1 MRVPSGQVVVQ
12 LRVVLEEVHPVVWR
26 RLLVPGG
33 VRLPRLHQMLQVA
46 LGWTDSHLHQ
56 FRVGEVLW
64 GMHFDDWPDE
74 ELDEA
79 TVTVAG
85 ALGSA
90 RRFFYDY
97 DFGDGWEHQVVVEDR
112 WSGGRGLK
120 HAVCLAGERSCPP
133 EDVGGPPGYADLL
146 RVLADPGDVEHE
158 HLVSWSGG
166 GFDPGRFDLIGV
178 NVGLQ
183 RLGVR

>member
-1 MRVPSGQVVVQ
+1 MPVAPGQVVFQ
-12 LRVVLEEVHPVVWR
+12 LRVVLEEVRPVVWR

-33 VRLPRLHQMLQVA
+33 ARLPRFHEMLQVA

-56 FRVGEVLW
+56 FRIEEVLW

-79 TVTVAG
+79 TVTVVG
-85 ALGSA
+85 ALGA
-90 RRFFYDY
+90 TRRFFYDY
-97 DFGDGWEHQVVVEDR
+97 DFGDGWGHEVVVEDR

-133 EDVGGPPGYADLL
+133 EDVGGPSGYADLL
-146 RVLADPGDVEHE
+146 AVLADPSDAEHAQM
-158 HLVSWSGG
+158 VMWSGG
-166 GFDPGRFDLIGV
+166 DFDPGRFDLIGV